1 MIGSIFRF
9 LGKIIGLAILIFV
22 IYFIL
27 GCYNAAFQGIITQP
41 DEDGGPS
48 IKENWENLFGSS
60 E

>member
-27 GCYNAAFQGIITQP
+27 GCYNAAFQGIITP
-41 DEDGGPS
+41 YERE
-48 IKENWENLFGSS
+48 ILMFNV
-60 E
+60 